1 MGAEA
6 GKLVRL
12 EGAKLALMHHFVG
25 WQCRLRQLAAREGD
39 GRPSEGMR
47 PELDVGG
54 RRLGRITVVLN
65 RLPEHSLL
73 PELRFTVQRTRE
85 PLERWEAAMRLFQG
99 SYFQVPRQFT
109 DELTATFAAAAP
121 AAEAALAEG
130 GCVLR
135 FAQFGQRYALPCA
148 VRRLSREDPLL
159 EATWWHNALFN
170 PRLPPDLQILAFQPD
185 WGTAEA
191 EPSPV

>member
-12 EGAKLALMHHFVG
+12 DGAKLVLMHHFVG

-47 PELDVGG
+47 PELEAGG

-65 RLPEHSLL
+65 RLPEHALL
-73 PELRFTVQRTRE
+73 PELRFTVQRTQA

-99 SYFQVPRQFT
+99 SYFQQPRQFS
-109 DELTATFAAAAP
+109 DELTATFAAASP
-121 AAEAALAEG
+121 VAEAALAEE

-135 FAQFGQRYALPCA
+135 FAQFNQRYVLPCA
-148 VRRLSREDPLL
+148 ARRLSREDPLS

-170 PRLPPDLQILAFQPD
+170 PRLPPDLQILAFKPD
-185 WGTAEA
+185 WGAIEA